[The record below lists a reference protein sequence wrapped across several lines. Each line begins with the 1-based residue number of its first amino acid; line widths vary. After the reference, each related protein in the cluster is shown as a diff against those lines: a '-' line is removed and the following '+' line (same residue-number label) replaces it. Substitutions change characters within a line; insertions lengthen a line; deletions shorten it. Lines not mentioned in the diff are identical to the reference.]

1 MKSGLFGART
11 ERRKRGGFDGDL
23 DITPMIDVTFLLL
36 IFFMVTSTMQAT
48 PDIDLPVARQGAG
61 IDKHSQ
67 VTISLIEQDGVPILI
82 AGDPPGPAR
91 TLPEILEMTRSE
103 IQRGK
108 TGVLLKAS
116 GQIPTG
122 YIKEV
127 TQQLQSV
134 GDLRFYYAV
143 GERD

>member
-1 MKSGLFGART
+1 MGRRGLFGQAGGRRRRT
-11 ERRKRGGFDGDL
+11 FEGDL

-48 PDIDLPVARQGAG
+48 PDIDLPVARQGVG
-61 IDKHSQ
+61 IDKNRQ
-67 VTISLIEQDGVPILI
+67 VIVSLLDEDGRPVLI
-82 AGDPPGPAR
+82 AGDPPGPER
-91 TLPEILEMTRSE
+91 SLEEILDYTRE
-103 IQRGK
+103 QMEQGK

-122 YIKEV
+122 FIKEV
-127 TQQLQSV
+127 TQQLQAL
-134 GDLRFYYAV
+134 GELQFFYAV